1 MKQRSRRGK
10 CLLPC
15 YANDAAKR
23 RGNLSCRW
31 GVTSPEFTVIPL
43 TSRVQGSL
51 NIYND
56 PYAHSQMAIRTLR
69 AMDDANNPWDAAAS
83 DPAGVE
89 EKAAKMKAA
98 YEEEMAAKL
107 AKQAALEAKAA
118 TGDARFSDS
127 PATGQDLRYTESSGD
142 GPSFGKFFESFMP
155 GKKK

>member
-1 MKQRSRRGK
+1 MRSVDEGDELKQAFRMDIGQVNDRQSF
-10 CLLPC
+10 LL
-15 YANDAAKR
+15 DAQ
-23 RGNLSCRW
+23 G
-31 GVTSPEFTVIPL
+31 
-43 TSRVQGSL
+43 RVQGSL

-56 PYAHSQMAIRTLR
+56 PYAHSQMAIRTLC